1 METKTKYL
9 MYLRKSTESEDR
21 QTQSIES
28 QRNELEKLAKRL
40 NVKIVGIYQE
50 SKSAKKPGREQ
61 FNKMLSVIKRG
72 KADGIICWKLNRLAR
87 NPVDGGEIMWLL
99 QQGLIQSIQTV
110 GKEYKPTDNVI
121 MMSVEFGMANQYVID
136 LGKDVRRGMLNKAEK
151 GYRPG
156 RAPIGYLNDK
166 HGEQGKKKI
175 YVDEI
180 KFPIVRKMWDL
191 MLTGDYS
198 VSKIIEIANN
208 EWGLRRMCKGQE
220 IKLHDSHGYD
230 IFTNPFYFGK
240 YEWTGTVYE
249 GKHTP
254 MITEAEFDYVK
265 KLLGNKYKPQTKHKD
280 LPYRGTIRCGECGCH
295 ITTQLKLKHIKSEN
309 VVKTFIY
316 HNCTRKKLDF
326 KCKQK
331 SITYNEINKQI
342 ADKLDKI
349 TIPESFLDY
358 ALKILRRDNELEVD
372 NRNIMVENQ
381 QKALKKCQDRIDKLL
396 DVYISPEN
404 AEKDLIGDNEFKERK
419 TTLLKEKA
427 EIQQQLDNLNQRA
440 DEWLELTEKTFE
452 FAVYAKHNFNVG
464 DYIEKTNILRALGS
478 TLILKDGILDITLR
492 KQYQLIEKGIEAI
505 KAEYPRLELTD
516 FALDKTKTA
525 QSKAVFES
533 MSSLVNT
540 VRTGFMGKSF
550 V

>member
-1 METKTKYL
+1 METKQKYL
-9 MYLRKSTESEDR
+9 MYLRKSTEAEDR

-28 QRNELEKLAKRL
+28 QKKELEKLARHL
-40 NVKIVGIYQE
+40 DVKIVGVFQE

-61 FNKMLSVIKRG
+61 FNKMLSAIKQG

-110 GKEYKPTDNVI
+110 GREYKTVDNVI

-136 LGKDVRRGMLNKAEK
+136 LGKDVRRGLLNKAEQ
-151 GYRPG
+151 GWRPG
-156 RAPIGYLNDK
+156 RAPIGYKNDK
-166 HGEQGKKKI
+166 GTDQGKKQI
-175 YVDEI
+175 FVDEV

-220 IKLHDSHGYD
+220 IKLHASHGYD
-230 IFTNPFYFGK
+230 IFTNPFYCGK
-240 YEWTGTVYE
+240 YEWTGKVYE
-249 GKHTP
+249 GNHTP
-254 MITEAEFDYVK
+254 MITEAEFDYVQG
-265 KLLGNKYKPQTKHKD
+265 LLGNKTKPQTKHKI

-295 ITTQLKLKHIKSEN
+295 ITTQLKLKHIKTEN
-309 VVKTFIY
+309 VVRTFIY
-316 HNCTRKKLDF
+316 HNCTRKKLNVN
-326 KCKQK
+326 CKQK
-331 SITYNEINKQI
+331 SITYNDINKQI

-349 TIPESFLDY
+349 TIPKSFLDY

-372 NRNIMVENQ
+372 NRNIMIENQ

-396 DVYISPEN
+396 DIYISPEN
-404 AEKDLIGDNEFKERK
+404 ANKDLIGDDEFKERK
-419 TTLLKEKA
+419 ATLLKEKDK
-427 EIQQQLDNLNQRA
+427 IQQSLDDINQRA
-440 DEWLELTEKTFE
+440 DEWLELTEKTFK

-464 DYIEKTNILRALGS
+464 DYTEKTNILRALGS
-478 TLILKDGILDITLR
+478 DFTLKDGVLDITLR
-492 KQYQLIEKGIEAI
+492 KQYQLIEKGLETI
-505 KAEYPRLELTD
+505 KAECPRLELTN

-525 QSKAVFES
+525 QSKAVFELLS
-533 MSSLVNT
+533 
-540 VRTGFMGKSF
+540 G
-550 V
+550 

>member
-28 QRNELEKLAKRL
+28 QRKELEKLAKRL
-40 NVKIVGIYQE
+40 DVKIVGVYQE

-61 FNKMLSVIKRG
+61 FNRMILAITKGR
-72 KADGIICWKLNRLAR
+72 AEGIICWKLNRLAR
-87 NPVDGGEIMWLL
+87 NPMDGAQIQWLM
-99 QQGLIQSIQTV
+99 QQGILKSIQTP
-110 GKEYKPTDNVI
+110 GTNYKTGDNTI
-121 MMSVEFGMANQYVID
+121 MMNVEFGMATQYVLD
-136 LGKDVRRGMLNKAEK
+136 LSKDVRRGMLNKAEQ
-151 GYRPG
+151 GWRPG
-156 RAPIGYLNDK
+156 RAPIGYKNDK
-166 HGEQGKKKI
+166 GTDQGKKKVL
-175 YVDEI
+175 VDEI

-240 YEWTGTVYE
+240 YEWTGTVYK

-254 MITEAEFDYVK
+254 MITEAEFDYVQ
-265 KLLGNKYKPQTKHKD
+265 KLLGIKSKPHSRHKV
-280 LPYRGTIRCGECGCH
+280 LPYRGTIICGECGCH

-309 VVKTFIY
+309 IVKTFIY
-316 HNCTRKKLDF
+316 HNCTRKKLGI

-342 ADKLDKI
+342 AEKLEKI
-349 TIPESFLDY
+349 TMPESFLDY
-358 ALKILRRDNELEVD
+358 ALKILRRDNELKVD

-381 QKALKKCQDRIDKLL
+381 QKALKNCQDRIDKLL

-419 TTLLKEKA
+419 TTLLKEKT
-427 EIQQQLDNLNQRA
+427 EIQQQLDNLNQRD
-440 DEWLELTEKTFE
+440 DEWLELTEKTFK
-452 FAVYAKHNFNVG
+452 FAVYAKENFNVG
-464 DYIEKTNILRALGS
+464 DYTEKTNILRALGS
-478 TLILKDGILDITLR
+478 NFILKDGVLDITLR
-492 KQYQLIEKGIEAI
+492 KQYQLIEKGVESI
-505 KAEYPRLELTD
+505 KAEYPMLELTD

-525 QSKAVFES
+525 QSKAVSELLS
-533 MSSLVNT
+533 
-540 VRTGFMGKSF
+540 G
-550 V
+550 